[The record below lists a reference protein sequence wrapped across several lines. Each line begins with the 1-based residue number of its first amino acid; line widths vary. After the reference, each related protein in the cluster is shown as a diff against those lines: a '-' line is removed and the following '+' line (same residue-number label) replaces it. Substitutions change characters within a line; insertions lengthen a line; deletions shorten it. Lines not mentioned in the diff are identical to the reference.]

1 MQFKQ
6 GELIKFRKRGGQKLL
21 SKHVQRVK
29 KTFRAPESFFV
40 AIRVEK
46 NRKLRVH
53 SDPVKKKLSGARKFF
68 YIVISVSA
76 LWWHAAAEQA
86 LRHKSCHLMA
96 AVKVVLQPRLGWP
109 WQFEDG
115 RLSTTFGEILDAYA
129 PQNAYGWHSS
139 CYSLW
144 VGDQLVRRDMALSDV
159 TNGSIGLVVCTLHT
173 PDDTAA
179 QKVAKSLALL
189 QKQVPGD
196 VTKDLFFQPL
206 GCCSTF

>member
-1 MQFKQ
+1 M
-6 GELIKFRKRGGQKLL
+6 
-21 SKHVQRVK
+21 
-29 KTFRAPESFFV
+29 
-40 AIRVEK
+40 EK

-53 SDPVKKKLSGARKFF
+53 SDPVKKKLSGARKVFF
-68 YIVISVSA
+68 IVISVSA

-129 PQNAYGWHSS
+129 SQNAYGWHSS

-159 TNGSIGLVVCTLHT
+159 TNGSIGLVVCTPPYT
-173 PDDTAA
+173 
-179 QKVAKSLALL
+179 
-189 QKQVPGD
+189 
-196 VTKDLFFQPL
+196 
-206 GCCSTF
+206 

>member
-1 MQFKQ
+1 
-6 GELIKFRKRGGQKLL
+6 
-21 SKHVQRVK
+21 
-29 KTFRAPESFFV
+29 
-40 AIRVEK
+40 
-46 NRKLRVH
+46 
-53 SDPVKKKLSGARKFF
+53 
-68 YIVISVSA
+68 
-76 LWWHAAAEQA
+76 
-86 LRHKSCHLMA
+86 MA

-115 RLSTTFGEILDAYA
+115 RLSTTFGEILDTYA
-129 PQNAYGWHSS
+129 SQNAYGWHSS

-189 QKQVPGD
+189 Q
-196 VTKDLFFQPL
+196 
-206 GCCSTF
+206 

>member
-1 MQFKQ
+1 
-6 GELIKFRKRGGQKLL
+6 
-21 SKHVQRVK
+21 
-29 KTFRAPESFFV
+29 
-40 AIRVEK
+40 
-46 NRKLRVH
+46 
-53 SDPVKKKLSGARKFF
+53 
-68 YIVISVSA
+68 
-76 LWWHAAAEQA
+76 
-86 LRHKSCHLMA
+86 MA

-129 PQNAYGWHSS
+129 SQNAYGWHSS

-144 VGDQLVRRDMALSDV
+144 VGDQLVRRDMALPDV

-196 VTKDLFFQPL
+196 GIGKKTFDTELGKKLFTSPKVFFPIL
-206 GCCSTF
+206 RAHGIKETFGSQGNTASH